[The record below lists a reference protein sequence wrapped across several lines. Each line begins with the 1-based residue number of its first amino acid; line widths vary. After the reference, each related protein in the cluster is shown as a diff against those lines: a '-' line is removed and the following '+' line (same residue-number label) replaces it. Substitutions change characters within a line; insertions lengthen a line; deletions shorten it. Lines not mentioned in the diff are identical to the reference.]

1 MISINTNLS
10 SLIIQNNFN
19 KSVNGLN
26 QAIERMS
33 TGFKINNASDNAA
46 NFSIIKDLSVQI
58 SSLDIAYDN
67 TLMGIDLV
75 SSAEETLGMI
85 SQKLERLRALSVQA
99 ENGTYGF
106 QSLDAINK
114 EASAIV
120 DEIQRIYASAEY
132 NGINLAKGTF
142 VAFMDS
148 DDEYPTRYS
157 SDVTTQ
163 YLNGYSFAFSG
174 FTPFACVYPALANAI
189 SFCDEYNN
197 GYLPFILHR
206 SGIKRYYFSKIGG
219 VGIIGGLTIFIPMFL
234 AFLAIVMFSAPLTDL
249 TNFSAEGFYFE
260 TMWEEYLLM
269 GKGLLIMGM
278 KLVLGFVFGF
288 LWALVPLAIS
298 AWIPN
303 RYVALIA
310 PFVLYQSLWSLLTD
324 SFFNPLYLLRCD
336 FHGLGLSYPGALL
349 IQFSYITIAAL
360 AFYFGLKRRIPD
372 V

>member
-1 MISINTNLS
+1 MLKKEI
-10 SLIIQNNFN
+10 
-19 KSVNGLN
+19 KNGL
-26 QAIERMS
+26 S
-33 TGFKINNASDNAA
+33 
-46 NFSIIKDLSVQI
+46 
-58 SSLDIAYDN
+58 
-67 TLMGIDLV
+67 
-75 SSAEETLGMI
+75 TLGFYVGVSFI
-85 SQKLERLRALSVQA
+85 LYLLFKQLNAVKLFTSKNPSDYL
-99 ENGTYGF
+99 Y
-106 QSLDAINK
+106 
-114 EASAIV
+114 
-120 DEIQRIYASAEY
+120 Y
-132 NGINLAKGTF
+132 
-142 VAFMDS
+142 VATMM
-148 DDEYPTRYS
+148 
-157 SDVTTQ
+157 
-163 YLNGYSFAFSG
+163 AFSG

-206 SGIKRYYFSKIGG
+206 SGIKHYYFSKIGG